1 VDLLHVPLRQGR
13 AGRPPLWLIFTF
25 VICGTLSLHIFVPA
39 LPVAAADL
47 GVSASTIQLT
57 LTVYILGLAFGQLFY
72 GPLSDRLGRRPVLL
86 GGLVLYALGSI
97 IAGLAPTAGA
107 LIAARVVQ
115 ALGGCSGLVLGRAVI
130 RDVCE
135 PQEAAGQLAWL
146 NMFMS
151 MGPATASVI
160 GGLLAAYVSWRA
172 IFGLLAGIGVLTL
185 ATAIAILPET
195 NPGAGPARGGNLLRV
210 NLRLLRL
217 PEFRVY
223 TVVGACAT
231 TSFYA
236 FLTAAPFIFTVT
248 LHQGQAEMS
257 FYFIAPML
265 GYSVGSLLA
274 NRLVRRMGVD
284 GLLQLGLWITVAG
297 AATFFAVVVAGQLSV
312 VAVLASMLVF
322 TIGGG
327 ICSPMALSGAM
338 GVLPGVTGAA
348 AGLYGFAQMA
358 YGAFCTW
365 AVGLY
370 GANPALSAG
379 TIMLAS
385 LLVSLAAW
393 LLGNRRQA

>member
-1 VDLLHVPLRQGR
+1 MDLLHVPLRR
-13 AGRPPLWLIFTF
+13 AGAGKPPLWLIFSF

-57 LTVYILGLAFGQLFY
+57 LTVYVLGLAFGQLFY

-86 GGLVLYALGSI
+86 GGLLLYALGSI

-107 LIAARVVQ
+107 LIGARVVQ

-151 MGPATASVI
+151 LGPASASVI
-160 GGLLAAYVSWRA
+160 GGLLAAYISWRA
-172 IFGLLAGIGVLTL
+172 IFGLLAAIGVVTL
-185 ATAIAILPET
+185 LTAIAILPET
-195 NPGAGPARGGNLLRV
+195 NRETGAAHGGSLLRI

-217 PEFRVY
+217 PAFRVY
-223 TVVGACAT
+223 TLVGACST

-265 GYSVGSLLA
+265 GYSIGSLLA
-274 NRLVRRMGVD
+274 NRLVKRMGVD
-284 GLLQLGLWITVAG
+284 RLLLLGLWITLAG
-297 AATFFAVVVAGQLSV
+297 AAAFFLVTVAGQLSV
-312 VAVLASMLVF
+312 VAVLASMLLF

-338 GVLPGVTGAA
+338 AVLPGATGAA
-348 AGLYGFAQMA
+348 AGLYGFVQMA
-358 YGAFCTW
+358 YGALCTW

-370 GANPALSAG
+370 GANPAPSAG
-379 TIMLAS
+379 SIMLVS

-393 LLGNRRQA
+393 LLGNRREA